1 MPRGSPSLPPAVIL
15 CGGAG
20 TRLRGHTPSIPKPLV
35 EIGGQPILWH
45 VIQLYLAQ
53 GFSEVLLLTG
63 FRGEAIERF
72 IGQQTWPSD
81 TSIRCLGTGVE
92 TPTGGRLHQA
102 VHAVDAATLC
112 VSYADGVADID
123 LRRLLA
129 YHHDHGAAATMT
141 VVQPELPFGVA
152 ELDGDGLVCG
162 FVEKPRSE
170 HWVNGGFFCFEREVL
185 DGVRPDSTLEREPLS
200 RLASAGKL
208 RAFRHGG
215 FWRCMDTY
223 KDAVALN
230 EMWTGGR
237 APWKI
242 W

>member
-20 TRLRGHTPSIPKPLV
+20 TRLRGHVPSLPKPLV

-53 GFSEVLLLTG
+53 GFSEILLLTG
-63 FRGEAIERF
+63 FRAEAIEDFVGAQRWPPGASVRC
-72 IGQQTWPSD
+72 IQTGID
-81 TSIRCLGTGVE
+81 
-92 TPTGGRLHQA
+92 TPTGGRLRNA
-102 VHAVDAATLC
+102 AAALDALTVC
-112 VSYADGVADID
+112 VAYADGLANID
-123 LRRLLA
+123 LARLLA
-129 YHHDHGAAATMT
+129 YHRSHGAAATMT
-141 VVQPELPFGVA
+141 IVQPELPFGVA
-152 ELDGDGLVCG
+152 ELDGDGVVCG
-162 FVEKPRSE
+162 FREKPRSE
-170 HWVNGGFFCFEREVL
+170 HWVNGGFFCFEHEVL
-185 DGVRPDSTLEREPLS
+185 ERLEPDSTLEREPLAG
-200 RLASAGKL
+200 LAAAGEL
-208 RAFRHGG
+208 RAFHHDG

-230 EMWTGGR
+230 ELWTAGR